1 MEEELKLLLM
11 ETNIVENT
19 TKEHQMAKELI
30 NGRMDLFTL
39 VILSKGSSMDLENG
53 KRKLMQSL
61 QIPMKENTSMTKNQV
76 RALMLGHLVISIM
89 VISKTMNATVK
100 GP

>member
-1 MEEELKLLLM
+1 MDEELKLLLT

-19 TKEHQMAKELI
+19 TREPQMAKEHI

-39 VILSKGSSMDLENG
+39 VILSKGSSMDSENG

-61 QIPMKENTSMTKNQV
+61 QILMKENTSMTKNLV
-76 RALMLGHLVISIM
+76 KALMLGHREISIM
-89 VISKTMNATVK
+89 VISKTMNATEK